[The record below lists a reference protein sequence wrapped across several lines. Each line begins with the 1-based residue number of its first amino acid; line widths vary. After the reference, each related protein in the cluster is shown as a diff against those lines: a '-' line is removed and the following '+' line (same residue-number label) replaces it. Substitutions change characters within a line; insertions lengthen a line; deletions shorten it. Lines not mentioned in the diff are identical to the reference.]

1 MSALHLREI
10 SVLIDRYYI
19 LRLAIPERIGR
30 SLPTWLAS
38 KRSVEIRKQVNLDD
52 RGQRVEIAP
61 KVAAPKK
68 SKAKVNA
75 KQQDIRKGGRLAF
88 DSSDLLNRIT
98 VSRRLLTGMT
108 RLLQPKAEVVRGLRK
123 RGGEWGE
130 MSIYL
135 GDLQGMF
142 RLLLVEVY

>member
-1 MSALHLREI
+1 MSSLHLREI

-19 LRLAIPERIGR
+19 LRLAVPEKIGR
-30 SLPTWLAS
+30 SLPGWLAS

-52 RGQRVEIAP
+52 RGQRVDSAP
-61 KVAAPKK
+61 KAAPPK
-68 SKAKVNA
+68 SSKFKSRAMN

-88 DSSDLLNRIT
+88 NSSDLLNRIT

-135 GDLQGMF
+135 GDLQGDF
-142 RLLLVEVY
+142 